1 MNSLFVSLAASS
13 LRDRRGSPF
22 DFFSL
27 HSAPL
32 TTCDGRTHN
41 VRVGDVVHLLD
52 NNQYRVLKITSP
64 PGPVVLKRTNH
75 TTYRSFLRAPSQL
88 FISAPRMA
96 NQSTQTDPPPV
107 ATDDT
112 LAQAILKCCGPS
124 AVDAYTKGQPY
135 CLGDFHIQQ
144 H

>member
-1 MNSLFVSLAASS
+1 MGLPLI
-13 LRDRRGSPF
+13 
-22 DFFSL
+22 FFSL
-27 HSAPL
+27 PSAPL

-52 NNQYRVLKITSP
+52 DNQYRVLKITHP

-88 FISAPRMA
+88 FISAPRMV
-96 NQSTQTDPPPV
+96 NQSTQTDPQPL
-107 ATDDT
+107 ATDDP
-112 LAQAILKCCGPS
+112 LARAILQCCGPP

-135 CLGDFHIQQ
+135 CLGDFHLNQ